1 VLLVQ
6 HLEHFTLLNDEHS
19 ARRNRGSGPDANG
32 LACQAAFTKEVARCQ
47 NGDDHWPNTGQRVA
61 KITGQPFGFF
71 PKGLPVSCRCHMN
84 GEKNYKKRVKK
95 EMRRKI

>member
-1 VLLVQ
+1 MLLVQ

-47 NGDDHWPNTGQRVA
+47 NGDDHWPKGRQDHRATIRL
-61 KITGQPFGFF
+61 F
-71 PKGLPVSCRCHMN
+71 PEGSASVM
-84 GEKNYKKRVKK
+84 
-95 EMRRKI
+95 